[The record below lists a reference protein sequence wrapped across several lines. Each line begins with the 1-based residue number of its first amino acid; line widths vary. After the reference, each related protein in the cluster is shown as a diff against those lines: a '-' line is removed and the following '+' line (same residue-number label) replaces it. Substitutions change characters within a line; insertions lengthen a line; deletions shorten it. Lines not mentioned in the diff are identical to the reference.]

1 MEQGIQKK
9 EEFHLRLTSYSVKLV
24 NVTRGIEKKMRTDRQ
39 RMFKNNYETMQK
51 ELDFNYFP
59 DNLNETLKNNWEK

>member
-39 RMFKNNYETMQK
+39 RMFKNNDETM
-51 ELDFNYFP
+51 
-59 DNLNETLKNNWEK
+59 